1 MDFLFAK
8 TSIKNELLYKL
19 LAEQTVYADF
29 YDLQNAIPY
38 DPQTSLEDEEIFVL
52 DDFASKEYCP
62 AYLKERFASTT
73 YAQMPNE
80 KYNQITYL
88 LSVQEDA
95 ENFFFQ
101 RVSPSMIYEQPFV
114 LWGAG
119 EPNLVSEGK
128 VLFLKKRADALFIKS
143 ENKLYFRDLSKLT
156 SIFDG
161 IEELY
166 RISTPEETRD
176 FLNLDFIRLDAGFNA
191 DNVNV
196 TNRKL
201 ITGALKKVKKLTPTK
216 KAKLIKYIRR
226 YSRGIV
232 YDEASSSFAI
242 TNDKQLKELLYGI
255 DERYY
260 KASVAAE
267 SRVAKTISKLSI
279 PKKV

>member
-1 MDFLFAK
+1 MDFLFGK
-8 TSIKNELLYKL
+8 TLVKNELLYKL
-19 LAEQTVYADF
+19 LGDKTVYADF
-29 YDLQNAIPY
+29 YDLQDAIPY
-38 DPQTSLEDEEIFVL
+38 DPQTSLDDEEIFVL
-52 DDFASKEYCP
+52 NDFTSRAYCP

-95 ENFFFQ
+95 EKFFFQ

-119 EPNLVSEGK
+119 EPNFVSEGK
-128 VLFLKKRADALFIKS
+128 VLFLKKRADALFVKS

-156 SIFDG
+156 SIFEG

-166 RISTPEETRD
+166 RMSTPEETRD

-201 ITGALKKVKKLTPTK
+201 ITGALDKVKKLTQTK
-216 KAKLIKYIRR
+216 KDKLIKYICR
-226 YSRGIV
+226 YSTGIE
-232 YDEASSSFAI
+232 YNEDSASFAI
-242 TNDKQLKELLYGI
+242 ANDKQLKELLYGI

-267 SRVAKTISKLSI
+267 SRVAKTISKLNLS
-279 PKKV
+279 KKV